1 MKTESRIPTPLPSE
15 RVFLLAGAVA
25 VTGLGLAIAGA
36 SGRLVVALIVVS
48 ASVLLAG
55 FAVEIAGFLRPRS
68 RGLEAA
74 PLSRPSEAGDG
85 PKEWLLAPLRWLG
98 ALKRL
103 ASRALSSRGGL
114 ALAALL
120 IVSVAAVGLGRGL
133 PATASQPQTREFEI
147 DAAQFHYSPSIIRV
161 DKGDRVVIK
170 FRATDVS
177 HGMYVDGYGVEVSA
191 NPGRTQTLEFVADRA
206 GKYQFRCSQT
216 CGSLHPFM
224 IGWLVVR
231 SNGPFTASLGLI
243 ALVAVG
249 TVAFV
254 WFGKGS
260 RDD

>member
-1 MKTESRIPTPLPSE
+1 MKIEARFQLLRVSE
-15 RVFLLAGAVA
+15 RAYLLAGAMA
-25 VTGLGLAIAGA
+25 ITGLGLAIGGV
-36 SGRLVVALIVVS
+36 SSSVVVALIAVS

-55 FAVEIAGFLRPRS
+55 LTIQA
-68 RGLEAA
+68 RGL
-74 PLSRPSEAGDG
+74 RT
-85 PKEWLLAPLRWLG
+85 
-98 ALKRL
+98 ALTRL
-103 ASRALSSRGGL
+103 ASRVLSSRGGL
-114 ALAALL
+114 ALAAL
-120 IVSVAAVGLGRGL
+120 IIISVTAVGLGRGL
-133 PATASQPQTREFEI
+133 PATANQAQTREFEI

-177 HGMYVDGYGVEVSA
+177 HGMYVDGYDVEVNA

-231 SNGPFTASLGLI
+231 SNGPFTASLGLV
-243 ALVAVG
+243 ALVVVG